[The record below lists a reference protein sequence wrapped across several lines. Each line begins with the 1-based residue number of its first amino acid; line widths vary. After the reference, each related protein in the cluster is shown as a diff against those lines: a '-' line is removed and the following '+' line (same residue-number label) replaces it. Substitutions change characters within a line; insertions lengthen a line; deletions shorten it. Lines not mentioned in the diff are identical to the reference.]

1 METTPFINVF
11 VYAASCGLFLY
22 GAIMF
27 AHVVRDLSYNSTR
40 KQLKSKRFYAA
51 LLLAILCASLTAAS
65 TLITGL
71 QALKYAFIHVF
82 GG

>member
-11 VYAASCGLFLY
+11 AYAVLCGLAVY
-22 GAIMF
+22 CAIMF
-27 AHVVRDLSYNSTR
+27 VQVVRDLSYKSTR

-51 LLLAILCASLTAAS
+51 LLLAILCASLTAA
-65 TLITGL
+65 LVLVAGL